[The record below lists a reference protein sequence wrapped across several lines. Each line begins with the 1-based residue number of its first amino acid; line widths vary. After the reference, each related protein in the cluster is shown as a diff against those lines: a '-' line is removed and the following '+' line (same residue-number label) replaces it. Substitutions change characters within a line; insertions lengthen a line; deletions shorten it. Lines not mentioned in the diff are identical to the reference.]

1 MKGMWKLWLLV
12 GLAGALA
19 GAELRG
25 IVQYG
30 GLPVPGASVLA
41 IQGTT
46 RRTALTDRAGVY
58 LIGEVA
64 EGTWTIQVEM
74 QLFTTQRQE
83 VAAGGK
89 AEWALVRAEMAEP
102 AIRFEKPPVRTAP
115 RPAPAT
121 KKKAEPEALETDDGL
136 LVNGSVNNGA
146 ASPFAQLPAFG
157 NNRKGQRSQYNGNLG
172 FILNNA
178 LFDARAFSLTGQN
191 TAKPDYSQAQGLAS
205 FGGPVKIPGL
215 LERNGPVFSV
225 NYQWTRNRS
234 AAVQTGLVPT
244 AAQRDMLM
252 NPPAIALV
260 RLYPLPNFLGSSRY
274 NYQTAVVN
282 GLHQDDLQARLQKSV
297 RRNSF
302 SGSVAWQRLRTD
314 SPDLFGFLDTGRT
327 GGGNVTLGYRRSFNP
342 RTYVNVGT
350 QVSWLDNVATP
361 YFAGRQNVS
370 GMAGVNGNN
379 QDPVNWGPP
388 GLEFS
393 SGITALRTG
402 QAANR
407 RNQTIG
413 LSLDGFASRG
423 KHNVSGGGTYRRQQF
438 NLIGQEDARGTFVFT
453 DDDWTKFG
461 RGTPDTAT
469 IAFGNADKYLRGKTV
484 ELFGNDDWRV
494 SPALTINAGLRWEYW
509 SPLEEKYGRLVNV
522 SGAQP
527 RPDGNNVSPR
537 VGIAWRPWAAAS
549 TVVRGGYGIYY
560 DTSVYL
566 PVALRM
572 AQQAPFSRS
581 IRVTNSAAWPLTL
594 ADGFPAGAAAATF
607 GVDPNFRL
615 GYAQSWQLSL
625 QTDLP
630 GALQVMALYQGT
642 KGTRGQQQ
650 VLPFTFP
657 DRQGPGAGHTH
668 LSSEGNSNRQAG
680 ILQVR
685 RRLRS
690 GFTAAA
696 TYTWA
701 KAIDNS
707 ALGGRGQ
714 GATLVAQNWLDLR
727 AERGRSNFD
736 QRHGLSGIA
745 QYTTGMGRNALL
757 RGKWLSDWTVSS
769 QWAVGTG
776 LPLTPVLLRPVAG
789 TGVTGSWRPDY
800 TGAELF
806 AGSRPNPAAYAVPG
820 PGRWGNAGRNTITG
834 PKQLAVNAAL
844 SRTFRANDKLSWDFR
859 VEATNALN
867 NVTFPGWNTVV
878 GNAQFGLPMTSNP
891 MRRVQVLGRLRF

>member
-1 MKGMWKLWLLV
+1 MKGMWKLGLLV
-12 GLAGALA
+12 GLAGTLA

-25 IVQYG
+25 IVQFG

-46 RRTALTDRAGVY
+46 RRMALTDRAGAY
-58 LIGEVA
+58 FIGEVA

-83 VAAGGK
+83 VGAGTK
-89 AEWALVRAEMAEP
+89 TAWALVRAEIVEP
-102 AIRFEKPPVRTAP
+102 AIAFEKPPVRTAP
-115 RPAPAT
+115 RPAPAA
-121 KKKAEPEALETDDGL
+121 KKKVEQEALETDEGL

-146 ASPFAQLPAFG
+146 TSPFAQLPAFG

-191 TAKPDYSQAQGLAS
+191 TAKPDYSQVQGLAS

-244 AAQRDMLM
+244 VEQRDMLT

-260 RLYPLPNFLGSSRY
+260 RLYPLPNFSGSSRY

-282 GLHQDDLQARLQKSV
+282 GLHQDDLQARLQKLV
-297 RRNSF
+297 RRHSF
-302 SGSVAWQRLRTD
+302 SGSVSWQRLRTD

-342 RTYVNVGT
+342 RAYINVGT
-350 QVSWLDNVATP
+350 QISWLANVATP

-370 GMAGVNGNN
+370 GDAGVKGNN
-379 QDPVNWGPP
+379 QEPVNWGPP

-393 SGITALRTG
+393 SGIIALRTG

-413 LSLDGFASRG
+413 LSMDGFASRG
-423 KHNVSGGGTYRRQQF
+423 KHNLSGGGTYRRQQF

-453 DDDWTKFG
+453 DDDWSKFG
-461 RGTPDTAT
+461 RGMPDTAT

-494 SPALTINAGLRWEYW
+494 NPALTINAGLRWEYW

-522 SGAQP
+522 TGAQP
-527 RPDGNNVSPR
+527 QPDRNNVSPR
-537 VGIAWRPWAAAS
+537 VGLAWRPRAAGS

-581 IRVTNSAAWPLTL
+581 VRVTNSAARPLTL
-594 ADGFPAGAAAATF
+594 ADGFPVEAAAATF
-607 GVDPNFRL
+607 GVDPNLRL
-615 GYAQSWQLSL
+615 GYAQSWQLSV

-657 DRQGPGAGHTH
+657 DGQGPGAGYTY
-668 LSSEGNSNRQAG
+668 LSSEGNSNRHAG

-701 KAIDNS
+701 KAIDNV

-736 QRHGLSGIA
+736 QRHGLTGMA

-800 TGAELF
+800 TGADLF
-806 AGSRPNPAAYAVPG
+806 AGSLLNPAAYAVPHL
-820 PGRWGNAGRNTITG
+820 GRWGNAGRNTITG

-844 SRTFRANDKLSWDFR
+844 SRTFRANDKVSWDFR

-867 NVTFPGWNTVV
+867 NVTFPGWNTVM

>member
-1 MKGMWKLWLLV
+1 MRILV
-12 GLAGALA
+12 LVVALA
-19 GAELRG
+19 GTLAAAELRG
-25 IVQYG
+25 LVQYG
-30 GLPVPGASVLA
+30 GLPVPGASVVA
-41 IQGTT
+41 VQGPT
-46 RRTALTDRAGVY
+46 RKTAFTDGGGAY
-58 LIGEVA
+58 LLSDIA
-64 EGTWTIQVEM
+64 DGTWTVQVEM
-74 QLFTTQRQE
+74 QLFVTQRQD
-83 VAAGGK
+83 VATGSCTK
-89 AEWALVRAEMAEP
+89 WELVRAEMQP
-102 AIRFEKPPVRTAP
+102 PPIRFEKPAVRLAP
-115 RPAPAT
+115 RTVPAA
-121 KKKAEPEALETDDGL
+121 KAKAEPEALETDDGL
-136 LVNGSVNNGA
+136 LINGSVNNGA
-146 ASPFAQLPAFG
+146 SSPFAQLPAFG

-172 FILNNA
+172 FVLNNSR
-178 LFDARAFSLTGQN
+178 FDARAFSLTGQN

-215 LERNGPVFSV
+215 LERNGSVFSI

-234 AAVQTGLVPT
+234 AVVQTGLMPT
-244 AAQRDMLM
+244 EAQRELVS
-252 NPPAIALV
+252 NPQALALV
-260 RLYPLPNFLGSSRY
+260 RLYPLPNFAGSTRY

-327 GGGNVTLGYRRSFNP
+327 GGGNMTLGYRRSFDP
-342 RTYVNVGT
+342 RTYVNVGA
-350 QVSWLDNVATP
+350 QMSWLDNAVTP
-361 YFAGRQNVS
+361 YFAGRRNVS
-370 GMAGVNGNN
+370 GDAGVGGNN
-379 QDPVNWGPP
+379 QDAVNWGPP

-393 SGITALRTG
+393 GGITPLRTG
-402 QAANR
+402 QAVDR
-407 RNQTIG
+407 RNQTVGASI
-413 LSLDGFASRG
+413 DGFASRG
-423 KHNVSGGGTYRRQQF
+423 KHNMSGGGTYRRQQF
-438 NLIGQEDARGTFVFT
+438 NIIGQEDARGTFVFT
-453 DDDWTKFG
+453 GEDWSKFSQ
-461 RGTPDTAT
+461 GTPDTAT

-484 ELFGNDDWRV
+484 EVFGNDDWRV

-509 SPLEEKYGRLVNV
+509 SPLAEKYGRLVNV
-522 SGAQP
+522 SGKQP
-527 RPDGNNVSPR
+527 QPDRNNASPR
-537 VGIAWRPWAAAS
+537 IGLAWRPWAAGS
-549 TVVRGGYGIYY
+549 TVVRSGYGVYY

-581 IRVTNSAAWPLTL
+581 VRVTNSATRPLTL

-607 GVDPNFRL
+607 GVDPNLRI
-615 GYAQSWQLSL
+615 GYAQSWQLSV

-657 DRQGPGAGHTH
+657 DGQGPGAGYTY
-668 LSSEGNSNRQAG
+668 LSADGNSNRNAG
-680 ILQVR
+680 ILQLR
-685 RRLRS
+685 RRLRA

-714 GATLVAQNWLDLR
+714 GATLVAQDWLNLR
-727 AERGRSNFD
+727 AERARSNFD
-736 QRHGLSGIA
+736 QRHGLSGMA

-757 RGKWLSDWTVSS
+757 RGKWFSDWTVSS

-800 TGAELF
+800 TGADLYVG
-806 AGSRPNPAAYAVPG
+806 ARLNPAAYSAPG

-834 PKQLAVNAAL
+834 PKQLAVNTAV
-844 SRTFRANDKLSWDFR
+844 SRTFRANDKISWDFR

-878 GNAQFGLPMTSNP
+878 GNAQFGLPMSSNP
-891 MRRVQVLGRLRF
+891 MRRAQVLGRMRF